1 MEPTNSALTQLLQYL
16 IDQEIPEVARIYDL
30 IPTVEMRAKISLNKY
45 LGKPILTP
53 LQSKTYS
60 NGSKYYG
67 ELNENDKPHGRGI
80 RILNDGYIHIG
91 YFEKDMESTGNYIT
105 IYSDC
110 RFEVGEFYFKDRV
123 KWERGKCYFG
133 AGTVRQYD

>member
-1 MEPTNSALTQLLQYL
+1 MEPTDSAFTQLLQYL

-80 RILNDGYIHIG
+80 LILNADDIRIAYYENGKISTGKYIHIHSDG
-91 YFEKDMESTGNYIT
+91 CFTVGEIYFEDGDRWKRGI
-105 IYSDC
+105 IY
-110 RFEVGEFYFKDRV
+110 
-123 KWERGKCYFG
+123 
-133 AGTVRQYD
+133 